1 MAPFGMPF
9 EPHGRLLAIP
19 TPSESL
25 AMKNMHLIVALG
37 LTAGSLALADGLGN
51 GLADPASPHNFTQN
65 LTGSDSWNKRE
76 EICRV
81 CHVPHDHNRS
91 QMYGNNG
98 LLWNHEVS
106 TASYTMYSSPTLDGS
121 IAAGPTGISKMCMG
135 CHDGTVAIDTFDRYS
150 GGAVFID
157 DYNPGFQVPGGL
169 YAGSLAQTHP
179 ISIVYDEVADPGLN
193 AKTAPMGASG
203 TIADVLENGDTV
215 QCSSCHDVHDQ
226 PNESVPGTHLL
237 RVSQKASQGAPSGL
251 CLTCHIK

>member
-1 MAPFGMPF
+1 MPHQG
-9 EPHGRLLAIP
+9 PGDTKRPP
-19 TPSESL
+19 TL
-25 AMKNMHLIVALG
+25 KQAMKLSLKVLAVASIATLG
-37 LTAGSLALADGLGN
+37 SVVLADGLGN
-51 GLADPASPHNFTQN
+51 GLADPGSPHNFTDD
-65 LTGSDSWNKRE
+65 LAGEEIWNQRE

-135 CHDGTVAIDTFDRYS
+135 CHDGTVAVDTFDRYAGGTTFIGEHD
-150 GGAVFID
+150 GGAFQT
-157 DYNPGFQVPGGL
+157 PGAL

-179 ISIVYDEVADPGLN
+179 ISIVYDEIADPGLH

-237 RVSQKASQGAPSGL
+237 RVSQKASMGAPSGL